1 MSLQVIVP
9 LPSWDLN
16 TKEPITLDPEKYA
29 VETELIFKYSPFSD
43 WNQLMEQFSKI
54 ESSSGKHKCPCK
66 DIDKYKYCAKFIT
79 SILMGNTAEECP
91 DCILGE
97 LIK

>member
-66 DIDKYKYCAKFIT
+66 EINKYKYPAKFIT
-79 SILMGNTAEECP
+79 MRGNSAEECP
-91 DCILGE
+91 GCILGE

>member
-54 ESSSGKHKCPCK
+54 ESSSGKHKCK
-66 DIDKYKYCAKFIT
+66 DINKCKYRAKFIT
-79 SILMGNTAEECP
+79 SILMEIQQKNA
-91 DCILGE
+91 
-97 LIK
+97 LIAFWEN